1 MDWVAVQHPYVAA
14 VNLSL
19 GSDEMFPG
27 HCDASTAWTQALA
40 AGVDALVANGAV
52 VTVSTGNQR
61 KVQQMGAPACIR
73 KALSGA
79 ATWDSDLGAVADFLG
94 CSEATTAAR
103 QTTCVSNRSPA
114 TDPFTSA
121 AILTSTRSTGRQS
134 PTGRN
139 PQGTRK

>member
-73 KALSGA
+73 KALSVA
-79 ATWDSDLGAVADFLG
+79 ATWDSDLCAVDHSLG
-94 CSEATTAAR
+94 CSTATTAPR
-103 QTTCVSNRSPA
+103 QPHRLPTTTPTTPQNR
-114 TDPFTSA
+114 
-121 AILTSTRSTGRQS
+121 
-134 PTGRN
+134 
-139 PQGTRK
+139 